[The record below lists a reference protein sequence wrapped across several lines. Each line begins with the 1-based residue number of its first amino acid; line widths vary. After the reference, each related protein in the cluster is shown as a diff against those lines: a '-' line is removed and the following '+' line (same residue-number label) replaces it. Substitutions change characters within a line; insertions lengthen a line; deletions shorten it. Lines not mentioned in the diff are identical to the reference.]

1 MSNNL
6 KFYID
11 GAWVDP
17 VEPRAFDVTNPS
29 TEESV
34 AQISLGSAADVD
46 RAVKAARAA
55 FPATRGPR
63 RRSGSRS

>member
-17 VEPRAFDVTNPS
+17 VVAKTIDVINPAN
-29 TEESV
+29 EE
-34 AQISLGSAADVD
+34 AYTKISAGSAADVD
-46 RAVKAARAA
+46 RAVAAARAA
-55 FPATRGPR
+55 FPT
-63 RRSGSRS
+63 